1 MFAPF
6 TGEFGAAGAAEL
18 VLVGAACGAVGV
30 WLLWFGRAFLAESL
44 THALLPALVVAATLG
59 GGPVLGA
66 VAGVLAAWALIG
78 GLELAPKVSRSSAN
92 AGGVTALLGVGAIL
106 ASGNDAVTGFEAI
119 LFGEPLGATTSDAL
133 LALAFAVLVG
143 AALWLLHDRLKALV
157 FDRDAAPGATPIVFA
172 AFGLLVLSIAVSA
185 NLAGNLLA
193 FALLVAPAAAAMSL
207 ARGVATALLLAA
219 AIGALSGLLGILL
232 SYHADLP
239 ASACIALVA
248 TAAVA
253 AAQAVRSSR
262 LLGAG
267 RSL

>member
-1 MFAPF
+1 MP
-6 TGEFGAAGAAEL
+6 
-18 VLVGAACGAVGV
+18 
-30 WLLWFGRAFLAESL
+30 SQ
-44 THALLPALVVAATLG
+44 
-59 GGPVLGA
+59 
-66 VAGVLAAWALIG
+66 
-78 GLELAPKVSRSSAN
+78 
-92 AGGVTALLGVGAIL
+92 
-106 ASGNDAVTGFEAI
+106 
-119 LFGEPLGATTSDAL
+119 TTSERRRSL
-133 LALAFAVLVG
+133 SPTG
-143 AALWLLHDRLKALV
+143 N
-157 FDRDAAPGATPIVFA
+157 ATGCF
-172 AFGLLVLSIAVSA
+172 AVSA